1 MGIATVTHLCGT
13 QDISVYDT
21 RKVRDK
27 LDVAKVSLLIVR
39 TCVSIGGIH
48 LQGSSAR
55 ISLRSDYLLMI
66 LEYSISLESDLA
78 YVLICIRNAGYAI
91 ADIFDA
97 LV

>member
-39 TCVSIGGIH
+39 TCVSIEGIH

-55 ISLRSDYLLMI
+55 ISLRRMI
-66 LEYSISLESDLA
+66 TY
-78 YVLICIRNAGYAI
+78 
-91 ADIFDA
+91 
-97 LV
+97 